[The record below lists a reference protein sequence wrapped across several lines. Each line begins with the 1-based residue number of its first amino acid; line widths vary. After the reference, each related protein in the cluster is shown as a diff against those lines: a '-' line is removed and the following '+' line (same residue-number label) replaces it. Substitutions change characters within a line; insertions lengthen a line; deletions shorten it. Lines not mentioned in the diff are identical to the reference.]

1 MRHVNRWK
9 RASYEGSRLAK
20 EKQESPGTHPMETWG
35 QSVRF
40 GRFATWLRRIVAT
53 TNPLAQMSDAR
64 VEMLSLQ
71 VRQRG
76 RRAI

>member
-1 MRHVNRWK
+1 
-9 RASYEGSRLAK
+9 L
-20 EKQESPGTHPMETWG
+20 GTICL
-35 QSVRF
+35 VRSLCDL
-40 GRFATWLRRIVAT
+40 LRRIVAT